1 VTVIAC
7 TQEHILPDECIEC
20 GGWLHAEIRG
30 GVPGPCG
37 QYCCED
43 CAASATEHMEQSRRD
58 THLYNRDL
66 LCACAQVC
74 APAGH
79 PTAAELAEYQT
90 YVEAISDP

>member
-1 VTVIAC
+1 MTVIAC

-58 THLYNRDL
+58 THLHNRDL